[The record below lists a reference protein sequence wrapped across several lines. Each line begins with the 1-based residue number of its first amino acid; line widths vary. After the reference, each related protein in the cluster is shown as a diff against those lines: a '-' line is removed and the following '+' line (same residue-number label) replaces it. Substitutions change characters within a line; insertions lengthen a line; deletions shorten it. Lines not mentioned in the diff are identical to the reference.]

1 MKPSREA
8 VALEYGLRSTPVVSL
23 KGSGELADR
32 ILEEARK
39 QGVYIAQDPRLVG
52 LLGQLDVEQEIPEH
66 LYVAVAVILSWV
78 YWLKGMVPGDEKLPA
93 GGRKRES

>member
-8 VALEYGLRSTPVVSL
+8 VSLEYGLRSAPVVSL

-52 LLGQLDVEQEIPEH
+52 LLGQLDVDQEIPEH

-78 YWLKGMVPGDEKLPA
+78 YWLKGMVPGDEKRPA
-93 GGRKRES
+93 GVRGRER

>member
-1 MKPSREA
+1 MKPTREA

-52 LLGQLDVEQEIPEH
+52 LLGQLDVDQEIPEH

-78 YWLKGMVPGDEKLPA
+78 YWLKGMVPGDEKRPA
-93 GGRKRES
+93 GVGGRER

>member
-23 KGSGELADR
+23 KGSGELAER
-32 ILEEARK
+32 ILDEARK
-39 QGVYIAQDPRLVG
+39 QGVYIAQDPRLVA
-52 LLGQLDVEQEIPEH
+52 LLGQLDVDQEIPEH

-78 YWLKGMVPGDEKLPA
+78 YWLKGMVPGDEKRPA

>member
-8 VALEYGLRSTPVVSL
+8 GALEYGLRSAPVVSL

-52 LLGQLDVEQEIPEH
+52 LLGQLDVDQEIPEH

-78 YWLKGMVPGDEKLPA
+78 YWLKGMVPGDEKRPA
-93 GGRKRES
+93 GVRGRER